1 MMTPSEIDVLLRCA
15 TAFIRMDSPSNKLA
29 IVNLID
35 QGLVILGNEITRT
48 YIPTAKGNA
57 HISQLCNLALPVPA
71 WGDADG
77 KIIKPHNQG
86 GVR

>member
-1 MMTPSEIDVLLRCA
+1 MTPIEIEVLLRCA
-15 TAFIRMDSPSNKLA
+15 TPFIRMDIPSDEPA
-29 IVNLID
+29 IISLVE
-35 QGLVILGNEITRT
+35 QGLVVLGNEITGT

-57 HISQLCNLALPVPA
+57 HIIHLCNLALPVPV

-86 GVR
+86 K

>member
-1 MMTPSEIDVLLRCA
+1 MMTPSEIEVLLHCA
-15 TAFIRMDSPSNKLA
+15 TKLTRMDSTLNKLA
-29 IVNLID
+29 IINLID
-35 QGLVILGNEITRT
+35 QGLVILGNEITST

-57 HISQLCNLALPVPA
+57 HISQMCSLALPVPA

-86 GVR
+86 E

>member
-1 MMTPSEIDVLLRCA
+1 MMTPNEIDVLLRCA
-15 TAFIRMDSPSNKLA
+15 TTFIRMDSPSNKLA

-35 QGLVILGNEITRT
+35 QGLVILGDEITST

-57 HISQLCNLALPVPA
+57 HISQLCSLALPVPV

-86 GVR
+86 V